1 MFSPNLRKAPLT
13 QYSSPPPKSG
23 TLEGLE
29 PQRAPVR
36 PNLEV
41 LQHAVDLAAGL
52 GRSGPEWGGAQ
63 GVQTNPA
70 KGPYLRAR
78 GHPSDQAQFAAG
90 TAGLGRLPR
99 ARTAHPPAP
108 SPQTLRWP

>member
-41 LQHAVDLAAGL
+41 LQRAVDLAAGL
-52 GRSGPEWGGAQ
+52 GRSIRSGA
-63 GVQTNPA
+63 GHRGCRRTPPRVLTSARAGIRPT
-70 KGPYLRAR
+70 KRSLLLGLR
-78 GHPSDQAQFAAG
+78 G
-90 TAGLGRLPR
+90 
-99 ARTAHPPAP
+99 
-108 SPQTLRWP
+108 